1 MFDRAFDYFTDVR
14 KLEWAADSLYDW
26 SMASH
31 TQYGEPERMFIR
43 NLSGLDIDKYRNERR
58 RDIYS
63 KLKEDYDIGSE
74 HGASKALAMSCNDIA
89 FIIGLHLHC
98 YELIDHYVSEFQKIP
113 QNSHLTGLRLHYFS

>member
-1 MFDRAFDYFTDVR
+1 MEEQGPGAELGEEARKKIVLETHKTLELMFDRAFDYFTDVR

-58 RDIYS
+58 RLQYI
-63 KLKEDYDIGSE
+63 L
-74 HGASKALAMSCNDIA
+74 C
-89 FIIGLHLHC
+89 
-98 YELIDHYVSEFQKIP
+98 
-113 QNSHLTGLRLHYFS
+113 QN